1 MGEFIFKFKLLISK
15 LLYLPLIVFYNRSSE
30 KLKVYEDVNYWCSI
44 VGFNDKSDLSKL
56 IYLLRFKKQFRNLFY
71 FRCNNIPQMIRKIA
85 PEDSTLI
92 IAEDMNDIAGGGLYF
107 EHAVST
113 HVAAKKIGKG
123 CIIRHLT
130 TFGVKSRD
138 RHDEKPTIGNNV
150 DFGVNVTCIGE
161 ISVGDNAI
169 IAAGSVVVKDVPR
182 NAIVAGN
189 PAKIIKFRDDIK

>member
-150 DFGVNVTCIGE
+150 DFGVNVTCIGD

>member
-30 KLKVYEDVNYWCSI
+30 KLKVYEDVKYWCSI

-138 RHDEKPTIGNNV
+138 RHDEKPTIGNNF